1 MTTIDVLFPTIRAD
15 ETLEEFRW
23 LASRGDYVENNQIIA
38 EVETSQVV
46 LTIPSPVTGYLSDIP
61 IQAEQ
66 RMASGQVIASICPF
80 QKL

>member
-66 RMASGQVIASICPF
+66 GMASGQVIASICPF

>member
-61 IQAEQ
+61 IQAEHG
-66 RMASGQVIASICPF
+66 MTSGQVIASICPF
-80 QKL
+80 EKH